1 METQTLV
8 RATVDTVKATKNP
21 EWFIIKFKPTVIT
34 TDTETLI
41 TMFADKLIHID
52 TKKLID
58 NSKLPVKMD
67 TTLE

>member
-21 EWFIIKFKPTVIT
+21 DWFIVKFKPTVIT
-34 TDTETLI
+34 TDTEMLI
-41 TMFADKLIHID
+41 TMFEDKLIHID

-58 NSKLPVKMD
+58 ASKLPVKMD
-67 TTLE
+67 TTLI